1 MKHIMTC
8 SECKI
13 YTMKLECKSC
23 SKKTVLAKPPKFSHN
38 DKYQDYRRKVKREDL
53 EKRNLL

>member
-1 MKHIMTC
+1 MTC